1 MASAHQLLLL
11 LAVLLHV
18 LAGSRAQVT
27 TGENDELPRLQ
38 PNDFRDTLGLDGC
51 AVLCLTDASGVEQC
65 STQSDDSWVTCS
77 EPDGGET
84 ASAPLKTA
92 GATIASIRGFALSG
106 WSITLAW
113 SAIVA
118 VAAAVY

>member
-51 AVLCLTDASGVEQC
+51 AVREVGTWR
-65 STQSDDSWVTCS
+65 SD
-77 EPDGGET
+77 
-84 ASAPLKTA
+84 
-92 GATIASIRGFALSG
+92 F
-106 WSITLAW
+106 
-113 SAIVA
+113 SAILLAYEQRYSRSRELSKLQSKAAESACISARSVSGA
-118 VAAAVY
+118 VCFNVPASNERRLTNSFSN